1 MFAFI
6 VIALLICVLAVVL
19 VWCLSPAYRKRVEEP
34 KYRFLE
40 MQREFSDQPPP
51 TAPGRL
57 TEPPAEK

>member
-6 VIALLICVLAVVL
+6 VIALLVCVLAVVL

-40 MQREFSDQPPP
+40 MQREFSDQPPASVSTP
-51 TAPGRL
+51 SIK
-57 TEPPAEK
+57 PPVEK